1 MILQDGTARINLTGS
16 GYRIEFENLH
26 LQVVSG
32 PDAGLEADLCL
43 PVIRIGTAADND
55 FILTDHTVSRYHV
68 EIRMTPNGWIIR
80 DLGSTNGTYIDSLRI
95 TEAYLVLQAKCMLG
109 HTHILIQQQ
118 TDEICVSTPDQN
130 RLGVLVGASER
141 MRQLYG
147 LIQAV
152 APTPAT
158 VLITGESGAGK
169 EQVARTLHEL
179 SGRSGPLVVLDASV
193 ADPEM
198 IRSDLFGHIKGAFT
212 GASGPREGAFR
223 RAQHGTLFID
233 EIGEL
238 PLDLQ
243 PRLLRALE
251 NREVIPVGS
260 DQPVRV
266 DVRVIA
272 ATHRDLGAM
281 VQQGAFRA
289 DLFYRLAVLPIRVPP
304 LREIGEDIPLL
315 VQHLLGKLDL
325 KCRVSAEA
333 MAALQRHH
341 WPGNVRELRNVLE
354 RAAILCRG
362 GEIQPK
368 DLYLNEEATPRV
380 SLETHVSAPAS
391 SPGSLDQL
399 KDLERTIILEALARN
414 QNNKMKTAR
423 ELGMSLSTLWRK
435 LKAYQ
440 EESAED

>member
-1 MILQDGTARINLTGS
+1 
-16 GYRIEFENLH
+16 
-26 LQVVSG
+26 
-32 PDAGLEADLCL
+32 
-43 PVIRIGTAADND
+43 
-55 FILTDHTVSRYHV
+55 
-68 EIRMTPNGWIIR
+68 
-80 DLGSTNGTYIDSLRI
+80 
-95 TEAYLVLQAKCMLG
+95 MLG

-118 TDEICVSTPDQN
+118 TDEICVSTPDQH
-130 RLGVLVGASER
+130 RLGALVGASER

-169 EQVARTLHEL
+169 EQAARTLHEL
-179 SGRSGPLVVLDASV
+179 SGRRGPLVVLDASV

-198 IRSDLFGHIKGAFT
+198 IRSDLFGHIRGAFT

-251 NREVIPVGS
+251 NREVTPLGS

-272 ATHRDLGAM
+272 ATHRNLWAM
-281 VQQGAFRA
+281 VQAGQFRA
-289 DLFYRLAVLPIRVPP
+289 DLFYRLWVFPIKVPA
-304 LREIGEDIPLL
+304 LREIREDIPLL
-315 VQHLLGKLDL
+315 VKHLLERMSLPY
-325 KCRVSAEA
+325 RISPEA
-333 MAALQRHH
+333 MEILKRHH

-354 RAAILCRG
+354 RAAMVCPH
-362 GEIQPK
+362 GEIRPE
-368 DLYLNEEATPRV
+368 YLNLLP
-380 SLETHVSAPAS
+380 PS
-391 SPGSLDQL
+391 SPP
-399 KDLERTIILEALARN
+399 THALAKPTPPVVPRRPTLEEVER
-414 QNNKMKTAR
+414 KMILDAWEHNSHHLEKTAR
-423 ELGMSLSTLWRK
+423 ELGIAIATLKRR
-435 LKAYQ
+435 LKAFKAEHPIPSWPGSGTLFTGKGQ
-440 EESAED
+440 EPRSF

>member
-1 MILQDGTARINLTGS
+1 MTGQQVLGVGFEATDVWRIQCLLT
-16 GYRIEFENLH
+16 
-26 LQVVSG
+26 
-32 PDAGLEADLCL
+32 
-43 PVIRIGTAADND
+43 T
-55 FILTDHTVSRYHV
+55 
-68 EIRMTPNGWIIR
+68 
-80 DLGSTNGTYIDSLRI
+80 
-95 TEAYLVLQAKCMLG
+95 
-109 HTHILIQQQ
+109 QQQ
-118 TDEICVSTPDQN
+118 TDEICVSTPNQH
-130 RLGVLVGASER
+130 RLGALVGASER

-169 EQVARTLHEL
+169 EQAARTLHEL
-179 SGRSGPLVVLDASV
+179 SGRRGPLVVLDASV

-251 NREVIPVGS
+251 NREVIPLGS

-266 DVRVIA
+266 DVRIIA
-272 ATHRDLGAM
+272 ATHRDLAAM
-281 VQQGAFRA
+281 VQQRTFRA
-289 DLFYRLAVLPIRVPP
+289 DLFYRLSVLPIWVPP
-304 LREIGEDIPLL
+304 LREIREDIPLL

-325 KCRVSAEA
+325 KCCVSAEA
-333 MAALQRHH
+333 MAVLQGYH

-368 DLYLNEEATPRV
+368 DLYLNEGSTSRV
-380 SLETHVSAPAS
+380 SLETQVSTPAP
-391 SPGSLDQL
+391 SLGTLEQQL
-399 KDLERTIILEALARN
+399 KDLERTMILEALERN

-423 ELGMSLSTLWRK
+423 ELGMPPSTLWRK
-435 LKAYQ
+435 LKAY
-440 EESAED
+440 